1 MASLDPVTLSDYPI
15 ALFQAVGVE
24 LEYMI
29 VDRDSLS
36 VRPLCDRLLQAVG
49 GVEDNEVYPEEEEG
63 PAAWSNELVL
73 HVVEFKTAAPVASL
87 EGLDALFMAQVA
99 HANETLAQWNACL
112 MPTAMHPWMDP
123 EREMRLWP
131 HGSRE
136 IYEAFDRIFDCRGHG
151 WANLQSVHINLP
163 FANDEE
169 FRRLHAAIRTVLPL
183 LPALAAS
190 SPVMDGALTGRMDNR
205 LTVYQNNCARI
216 PQITGRVIPE
226 TVRGRQEYADR
237 ILQPI
242 YYALEPLDPA
252 GVLRHEWA
260 NARGAIARFDR
271 GAIEI
276 RLLDIQ
282 ECPGADLAI
291 AELVSAVVKALAE
304 ERFSS
309 ITDLEALPTETLA
322 GVLADTIRDG
332 DAASLSCPTLL
343 HCLGL
348 PEARQ
353 TMGEAW
359 QQLANKALPPGSPAF
374 PALNCI
380 FEQGCLARRITRAM
394 QARNAPSLHAVYG
407 ELCACLKNNQL
418 FSG

>member
-1 MASLDPVTLSDYPI
+1 MANLDASSYPDYPI
-15 ALFQAVGVE
+15 SLFEAVGIE
-24 LEYMI
+24 FEYMI

-49 GVEDNEVYPEEEEG
+49 GVEDNEVYPDGENG

-87 EGLDALFMAQVA
+87 DGLNALFITQVA
-99 HANETLAQWNACL
+99 QANETLAQWNAYL

-131 HGSRE
+131 HGNRD
-136 IYEAFDRIFDCRGHG
+136 IYKTFDRIFDCRGHG

-163 FANDEE
+163 FSNDAE

-190 SPVMDGALTGRMDNR
+190 SPVMDGALTGCMDNR
-205 LTVYQNNCARI
+205 LAVYQNNCARI
-216 PQITGRVIPE
+216 PQITGSVIPE
-226 TVRGRQEYADR
+226 TMRGRQEYADR

-242 YYALEPLDPA
+242 YQALEPLDPER
-252 GVLRHEWA
+252 VLRHEWA

-291 AELVSAVVKALAE
+291 AELVCAVVKALAE
-304 ERFSS
+304 ERISS
-309 ITDLEALPTETLA
+309 IAEQEALSTALLA
-322 GVLADTIRDG
+322 EMLREAIRNGDTALLECPPLAR
-332 DAASLSCPTLL
+332 
-343 HCLGL
+343 CLGL
-348 PEARQ
+348 PETRQ
-353 TMGEAW
+353 TMSEAW
-359 QQLANKALPPGSPAF
+359 QQLAERTLLPDSPALPT
-374 PALNCI
+374 LKII
-380 FEQGCLARRITRAM
+380 FEQGCLARRIARAI
-394 QARNAPSLHAVYG
+394 QQRGISFLAAVYA
-407 ELCACLKNNQL
+407 ELCDCLKNNQM
-418 FSG
+418 FSR